1 MVIEYASKGC
11 LQEFLRRNRPGSPA
25 GQTPKPNELVR
36 FASQIANG
44 MAHIASKQVKIVAFT
59 QLHQIWT
66 TS

>member
-59 QLHQIWT
+59 QLHQI
-66 TS
+66 